1 MNCEICQAGPL
12 TQDDALTISS
22 GTKRHILCGSGNCT
36 RAFFKAHEPN
46 DKKAFP
52 PTADICGGCEN
63 HPIVATVRERTHR
76 PVGLCARCT
85 VAFFFD
91 KSGLH

>member
-63 HPIVATVRERTHR
+63 HPIVATVRRADTSTGRTVRSVHR
-76 PVGLCARCT
+76 GFL
-85 VAFFFD
+85 
-91 KSGLH
+91 L